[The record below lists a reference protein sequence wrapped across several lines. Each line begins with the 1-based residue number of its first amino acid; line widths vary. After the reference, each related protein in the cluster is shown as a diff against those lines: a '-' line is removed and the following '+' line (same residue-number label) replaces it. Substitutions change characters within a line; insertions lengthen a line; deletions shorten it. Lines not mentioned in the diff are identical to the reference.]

1 MKWFSIFLFLIASV
15 SESQQETV
23 PVIRTGLDVLI
34 ENNFSILKGKRVGLI
49 TNPTGVTAGLAS
61 AVDVFA
67 QSNQVKLVALFGPE
81 HGVRGDA
88 AAGSRVD
95 SYVDSATG
103 LPVYSLFGKTTKPTA
118 EMLKGVDVLVYDIQ
132 DIGVRSYTYIATMA
146 RAMSAAAEHGIDFVV
161 LDRPNPLTGAAV
173 EGNVLDAKFK
183 SFVGMFSIPYVYGMT
198 CGELAMMVNGEGW
211 LEGGRKCRLTVIPME
226 GWRRSM
232 WWEETGLPWVP
243 TSPHIPYAATSLFCA
258 ATGMIGELDGVS
270 VGIGYTLP
278 FQLVGAPWI
287 DAARFARALNG
298 LDLPGVHFRPTVY
311 TPFYGA
317 MQGKQVSGVQIYVT
331 DRSKANLVNLQLY
344 ILQAI
349 DELYP
354 ARDVFAHSDSSRL
367 RMFDSVMGTDAVRIA
382 LQQKTPAA
390 AIIAGWKKDVDVFM
404 QTRQKYLLYE

>member
-1 MKWFSIFLFLIASV
+1 
-15 SESQQETV
+15 
-23 PVIRTGLDVLI
+23 
-34 ENNFSILKGKRVGLI
+34 
-49 TNPTGVTAGLAS
+49 
-61 AVDVFA
+61 
-67 QSNQVKLVALFGPE
+67 
-81 HGVRGDA
+81 
-88 AAGSRVD
+88 
-95 SYVDSATG
+95 
-103 LPVYSLFGKTTKPTA
+103 
-118 EMLKGVDVLVYDIQ
+118 
-132 DIGVRSYTYIATMA
+132 
-146 RAMSAAAEHGIDFVV
+146 MSAAAEHGIDFVV
-161 LDRPNPLTGAAV
+161 LDRPNPLTV
-173 EGNVLDAKFK
+173 WPSSYKCPRREVQIVRRHVFD
-183 SFVGMFSIPYVYGMT
+183 SDVYGMT

-317 MQGKQVSGVQIYVT
+317 MQGKQVSGVQNYVT

-344 ILQAI
+344 SLQAI
-349 DELYP
+349 DELYR

-367 RMFDSVMGTDAVRIA
+367 RMFDSVMERRRPHCV
-382 LQQKTPAA
+382 AA
-390 AIIAGWKKDVDVFM
+390 EDSSRRHHCRVEK
-404 QTRQKYLLYE
+404 RR